1 MNEVFRK
8 IHSIKGV
15 ASSFDLE
22 DITTLTHIT
31 EEVLDAARNEKVV
44 LGGVVLDTVFE
55 SVDLTRKMLDELKR
69 ALLASEDV
77 RPFPQRPPLCT
88 RLEAILEG
96 EIPHL
101 KRYPAKNKMRLK
113 GSGPGRD
120 AGMGRR

>member
-1 MNEVFRK
+1 M
-8 IHSIKGV
+8 
-15 ASSFDLE
+15 
-22 DITTLTHIT
+22 
-31 EEVLDAARNEKVV
+31 LDAARNKKVV

-96 EIPHL
+96 GDSPLE
-101 KRYPAKNKMRLK
+101 AV
-113 GSGPGRD
+113 SGKEQDAAEKLGQDD